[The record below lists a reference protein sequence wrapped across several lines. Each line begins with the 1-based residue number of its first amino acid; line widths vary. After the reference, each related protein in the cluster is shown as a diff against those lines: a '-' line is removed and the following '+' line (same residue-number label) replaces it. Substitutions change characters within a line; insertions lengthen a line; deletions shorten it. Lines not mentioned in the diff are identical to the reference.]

1 MRNVIA
7 EKLLITQQP
16 VSELTVDKG
25 DMLVVTCEAS
35 GFPYPVYAWFRDDN
49 KLSLR
54 HDGRLVID
62 KAR

>member
-1 MRNVIA
+1 M
-7 EKLLITQQP
+7 ITLQP
-16 VSELTVDKG
+16 VSELTVDEG

-35 GFPYPVYAWFRDDN
+35 GFPYPVYAWFRGDN

-54 HDGRLVID
+54 QDGRLVID